1 MARDVRTVRR
11 GEERRGEE
19 MEVLLM
25 VEPGSS
31 RSRGD

>member
-1 MARDVRTVRR
+1 MARDVRTV
-11 GEERRGEE
+11 RRGEE